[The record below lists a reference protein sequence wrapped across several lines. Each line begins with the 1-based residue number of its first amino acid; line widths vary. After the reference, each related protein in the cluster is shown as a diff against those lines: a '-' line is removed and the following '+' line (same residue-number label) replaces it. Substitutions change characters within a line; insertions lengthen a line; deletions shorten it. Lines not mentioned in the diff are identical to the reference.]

1 MPHDRLLGPYPAD
14 GMTFA
19 SIFPPLPLAAIQPA
33 APGASRCARA
43 TMRWQDRV
51 PGRAKARAI
60 SNPTDDPFDG
70 RQPTSHE
77 RMTGLPWDAS
87 YHHGPAPWDTGRPQS
102 AIVRLASEC
111 GFAGPVLDAGAHRRV
126 GDVEHQKALTL
137 LSRWVVKFVGPLA
150 TSVRRDQH
158 ICGVEG
164 ALTECRALLTN
175 RTAAAKTIDREGSGR
190 VPCASGTLWYQTW
203 PVSERTYRR
212 SRPYR
217 PRIAPC

>member
-87 YHHGPAPWDTGRPQS
+87 YHHGPAPWHRPTAVSDS
-102 AIVRLASEC
+102 AFGIRMRVRPAGARCGSASE
-111 GFAGPVLDAGAHRRV
+111 
-126 GDVEHQKALTL
+126 
-137 LSRWVVKFVGPLA
+137 SRGRG
-150 TSVRRDQH
+150 TS
-158 ICGVEG
+158 
-164 ALTECRALLTN
+164 
-175 RTAAAKTIDREGSGR
+175 EGSDVAVTVGCQVRGPTCYKRPSRSTYMWGR
-190 VPCASGTLWYQTW
+190 RCFN
-203 PVSERTYRR
+203 
-212 SRPYR
+212 
-217 PRIAPC
+217 